1 MVGGHRDHAS
11 APAPRRA
18 TLGDKILAPVKSA
31 TSMPQKPSGAKP
43 ARKITYV
50 TLFADESLNPKYEAA
65 LKSLGRELGRSHP
78 IHIGGKELRSE
89 AGEFEHRS
97 PIDTSIVVG
106 KFQIGTREHARASIE
121 AAKDGFE
128 AWSTKSWQER
138 VRILERY
145 AKLIDERKFE
155 IAAAIT
161 YEVGKSRLEALA
173 ECWEAID
180 AVKYYAGVMKKE
192 KGYAIKMGPGG
203 PGEHNLDILKPHGV
217 WPVISPFNFP
227 FMLAN
232 GMAMGALIT
241 GNSVILKPTS
251 EAPLTGLM
259 LYQLYVDAGVPP
271 GAVNYVT
278 GPGANFEDEF
288 VANPDVDGIAFTGS
302 RDVGMRLF
310 RRFHAEQPYPKPV
323 LLEMGSKNP
332 TIVSAK
338 ADISKAV
345 EGTVRAAFGYGG
357 QKCSATSRVY
367 VQNGV
372 KDKFLAALK
381 ERVGKVVV
389 GDPREKQTFMGP
401 LINAKAVGTFSEA
414 VEDAKR
420 EGGQLVA
427 GGAVLQG
434 GKEKAGFY
442 VTPTVVAGLPEGSRL
457 IKQELFVP
465 LVVVNGFATVDEAIE
480 RANATEYGLTAGI
493 FSRDPKEIKKFF
505 DGIKFG
511 VTYANRSGGSTTGA
525 WPGAQS
531 FTGWKA
537 SGVTGRGIGSPFY
550 LLNFL
555 RDQSQTSVA

>member
-1 MVGGHRDHAS
+1 
-11 APAPRRA
+11 
-18 TLGDKILAPVKSA
+18 
-31 TSMPQKPSGAKP
+31 MPSKPSRKKP

-65 LKSLGRELGRSHP
+65 LKKLEGELGRSYP
-78 IHIGGKELRSE
+78 MYIGGREVRSE

-106 KFQIGTREHARASIE
+106 RFQVGTRDHAKASIE
-121 AAKDGFE
+121 AAKKGFE
-128 AWSTKSWQER
+128 VWSSKPWQDR
-138 VRILERY
+138 VKVLERY
-145 AKLIDERKFE
+145 ASLIDARKFD

-161 YEVGKSRLEALA
+161 YEVGKNRLEALA
-173 ECWEAID
+173 ECWEAVD
-180 AVKYYAGVMKKE
+180 AVKYYAGVMRKE
-192 KGYAIKMGPGG
+192 KGYSIKMGPGG
-203 PGEHNLDILKPHGV
+203 PGEHNLDVLKPHGV
-217 WPVISPFNFP
+217 WPIISPFNFP

-259 LYQLYVDAGVPP
+259 LYRLYVDAGVPP
-271 GAVNYVT
+271 GAVNFVT
-278 GPGANFEDEF
+278 GPGGNFEDEF
-288 VANPDVDGIAFTGS
+288 VANAAVDGIAFTGS

-310 RRFHAEQPYPKPV
+310 RRFHTEQPYPKPI

-332 TIVSAK
+332 TIVTAK
-338 ADISKAV
+338 ADIPKAV

-367 VQNGV
+367 VQKEV
-372 KDKFLAALK
+372 RDKFLAALK
-381 ERVGKVVV
+381 DRVARVAV
-389 GDPREKQTFMGP
+389 GDPRDRQTFMGP
-401 LINAKAVGTFSEA
+401 IINAKAVETFRKA
-414 VEDAKR
+414 VDDAR
-420 EGGQLVA
+420 QEGAEFVA
-427 GGAVLQG
+427 GGQVLEG
-434 GKEKAGFY
+434 AKERAGFY
-442 VTPTVVAGLPEGSRL
+442 VSPTVVAGLPESSRL
-457 IKQELFVP
+457 VRQELFVP
-465 LVVVNGFATVDEAIE
+465 FVVVNEYSKVDEAIE

-493 FSRDPKEIKKFF
+493 FSKDPKEIRKFF
-505 DGIKFG
+505 DGIRFG

-537 SGVTGRGIGSPFY
+537 SGVTGRGVGSPYY

-555 RDQSQTSVA
+555 RDQSQTNVA

>member
-1 MVGGHRDHAS
+1 
-11 APAPRRA
+11 
-18 TLGDKILAPVKSA
+18 
-31 TSMPQKPSGAKP
+31 MPKKPSRSRP
-43 ARKITYV
+43 AHKITYV
-50 TLFADESLNPKYEAA
+50 TLMADESLNPKYEAA
-65 LKSLGRELGRSHP
+65 LERLSGELGRSYP
-78 IHIGGKELRSE
+78 MYIGGEEVRSG

-106 KFQIGTREHARASIE
+106 RFQIGTREHARASVE
-121 AAKDGFE
+121 AAKKGFE
-128 AWSTKSWQER
+128 VWSSRPWQHR
-138 VRILERY
+138 VRVLDRY
-145 AKLIDERKFE
+145 AELIDKRKFD

-161 YEVGKSRLEALA
+161 YEVGKNRLEALA

-180 AVKYYAGVMKKE
+180 AVKYYTGVMRKE
-192 KGYAIKMGPGG
+192 KGYSIKMGPGG
-203 PGEHNLDILKPHGV
+203 PGEHNLDVLKPHGV

-259 LYQLYVDAGVPP
+259 LYHLYADAGVPP

-278 GPGANFEDEF
+278 GPGGNFEDEF
-288 VANPDVDGIAFTGS
+288 VTSPDVDGIAFTGS

-310 RRFHAEQPYPKPV
+310 RRFHAEQQYPKPI

-332 TIVSAK
+332 TIVTAR
-338 ADISKAV
+338 ADIPKAV

-367 VQNGV
+367 VQKEV
-372 KDKFLAALK
+372 RDRFLAALK
-381 ERVGKVVV
+381 DRVSKVTV

-401 LINAKAVGTFSEA
+401 LINAKAVETFREA
-414 VEDAKR
+414 VDDAKN
-420 EGGQLVA
+420 Q
-427 GGAVLQG
+427 GAVFVTG
-434 GKEKAGFY
+434 GETLESGKQKSGFY
-442 VTPTVVAGLPEGSRL
+442 VSPTIVAGVPEESRL

-465 LVVVNGFATVDEAIE
+465 FVVVNEFSGVDEAID
-480 RANATEYGLTAGI
+480 RANNTEYGLTAGI
-493 FSRDPKEIKKFF
+493 FTKDPKEIKKFF
-505 DGIKFG
+505 DGIRFG

-537 SGVTGRGIGSPFY
+537 SGVTGRGVGSPYY

-555 RDQSQTSVA
+555 RDQSQTNVV

>member
-1 MVGGHRDHAS
+1 M
-11 APAPRRA
+11 P
-18 TLGDKILAPVKSA
+18 KKSSRSKA
-31 TSMPQKPSGAKP
+31 
-43 ARKITYV
+43 ARKVTYV
-50 TLFADESLNPKYEAA
+50 TLLADESLDPKYDAA
-65 LKSLGRELGRSHP
+65 VKKLGGELGRSYP
-78 IHIGGKELRSE
+78 MYIGGKEVWSA

-106 KFQIGTREHARASIE
+106 RFQIGTREHAKASID
-121 AAKDGFE
+121 AAKKGFE
-128 AWSTKSWQER
+128 VWGSKPWQER
-138 VRILERY
+138 VRVLDRY

-161 YEVGKSRLEALA
+161 LEVGKNRLEALA

-180 AVKYYAGVMKKE
+180 AVRYYTGVMRKA
-192 KGYAIKMGPGG
+192 KGYSIKMGPGG
-203 PGEHNLDILKPHGV
+203 PGERNFDILKPHGV

-232 GMAMGALIT
+232 GMAMGALLT

-259 LYQLYVDAGVPP
+259 LYRLYVDAGVTP

-288 VANPDVDGIAFTGS
+288 VSNPDVDGIAFTGS

-310 RRFHAEQPYPKPV
+310 RRFHTEQPYPKPI

-332 TIVSAK
+332 TIVTSR
-338 ADISKAV
+338 ADITKAV

-367 VQNGV
+367 VQRDV
-372 KDKFLAALK
+372 RAKFLAALK
-381 ERVGKVVV
+381 DRVAKLAV

-401 LINAKAVGTFSEA
+401 IINAKAVDTFKKA
-414 VEDAKR
+414 VDDAR
-420 EGGQLVA
+420 QEGGELVS
-427 GGAVLQG
+427 GGEVLEG
-434 GKEKAGFY
+434 EKERGGFY
-442 VTPTVVAGLPEGSRL
+442 VAPTVVAGLPEDSRL

-465 LVVVNGFATVDEAIE
+465 FVVVNEFSGVDEAIE

-493 FSRDPKEIKKFF
+493 FSRDKKEIKKFF

-537 SGVTGRGIGSPFY
+537 SGVTGRGVGSPYY

-555 RDQSQTSVA
+555 RDQSQTNVV

>member
-1 MVGGHRDHAS
+1 MSR
-11 APAPRRA
+11 
-18 TLGDKILAPVKSA
+18 KS
-31 TSMPQKPSGAKP
+31 SRKP
-43 ARKITYV
+43 AKVTYV
-50 TLFADESLNPKYEAA
+50 TLMGDESLNPKYEAA
-65 LKSLGRELGRSHP
+65 LKKLGGALGRSYP
-78 IHIGGKELRSE
+78 MYIGGKEVWSE

-106 KFQIGTREHARASIE
+106 RFQIGTREHAKASIE
-121 AAKDGFE
+121 AAKKGFGV
-128 AWSTKSWQER
+128 WSSKPWQER
-138 VRILERY
+138 VRIFDKY
-145 AKLIDERKFE
+145 AKLIDERKFD

-161 YEVGKSRLEALA
+161 YEVGKNRLEALA

-180 AVKYYAGVMKKE
+180 AVKYYAGVMRKE
-192 KGYAIKMGPGG
+192 KGYSFKMGPGG
-203 PGEHNLDILKPHGV
+203 PGEHNTDVLKPHGV

-259 LYQLYVDAGVPP
+259 LYRLYADAGVPA
-271 GAVNYVT
+271 GAVNFVT
-278 GPGANFEDEF
+278 GPGGNFEDEF
-288 VANPDVDGIAFTGS
+288 VTSPYVDGIAFTGS

-310 RRFHAEQPYPKPV
+310 RRFHSEQQYPKPI

-332 TIVSAK
+332 TIVTAK
-338 ADISKAV
+338 ADIPKAV

-367 VQNGV
+367 VQKEV
-372 KDKFLAALK
+372 SEKFLAALK
-381 ERVGKVVV
+381 ARVSTVAV
-389 GDPREKQTFMGP
+389 GDPRDKQTFMGP
-401 LINAKAVGTFSEA
+401 LINAKAVETFTKA
-414 VEDAKR
+414 VDDAK
-420 EGGQLVA
+420 EGGAQLVT
-427 GGAVLQG
+427 GGDVLRSG
-434 GKEKAGFY
+434 RERAGFY
-442 VTPTVVAGLPEGSRL
+442 VSPTVVAGIPEDSRL
-457 IKQELFVP
+457 VKQELFVP
-465 LVVVNGFATVDEAIE
+465 FVVVNEFSTVDEALE

-493 FSRDPKEIKKFF
+493 FTKDPKEIKKFF

-537 SGVTGRGIGSPFY
+537 SGVTGKGVGSPFY

-555 RDQSQTSVA
+555 RDQSQTDVH